1 MRGTADFIKVW
12 IHRDPVDM
20 RRSIDGLSAIVRNSM
35 KLAVG
40 DHRHLFVFSGRC
52 RSRIKILHWDKT
64 GFVVWYKLLE
74 KSRFPWPFGDVSHIA
89 IEPETLD
96 YLLAGIDIF
105 KIRPHERVNIAAN
118 W

>member
-1 MRGTADFIKVW
+1 MRGTTDFVKVW

-20 RRSIDGLSAIVRNSM
+20 RRSIDGLGAIVRNSM

-40 DHRHLFVFSGRC
+40 DPRHLFVFSGRC
-52 RSRIKILHWDKT
+52 RSRVKILHWDKT
-64 GFVVWYKLLE
+64 GFAVWYKRLE
-74 KSRFPWPFGDVSHIA
+74 KSRFPWPSGEIA
-89 IEPETLD
+89 YVEIDPETLG
-96 YLLAGIDIF
+96 YLLAGIDVF